1 MSKKIIEYVGR
12 KTDFRGNTL
21 WEIVGNLPDWG
32 VGRMV
37 IRNMFQR
44 YPEPC
49 YLRILK
55 VQAVDEKV
63 SGTQH
68 KRELLLIYLPIASP
82 TRSAKCV

>member
-1 MSKKIIEYVGR
+1 MSKKVIEYVGR
-12 KTDFRGNTL
+12 KTNFRGNTL

-49 YLRILK
+49 YMRILK

-63 SGTQH
+63 SIKTEHSRFTTNINQ
-68 KRELLLIYLPIASP
+68 YA
-82 TRSAKCV
+82 